1 MAFASLKEPP
11 MIEPTLNAPRA
22 RRARTR
28 GFSLAEVLVAV
39 ALLSVIMLALFGL
52 VTAGVRQVY
61 GGKKMT
67 EASTIT
73 ESAMQRANIIKPQ
86 DLLDG
91 VNTDTSKSVSWSKTT
106 TGNASTAVTPAAETG
121 TTTPV
126 TTRNAWRDLL
136 LNSEL
141 PATPAHPAVLT
152 VTMTATPSGKNFG
165 NASMVRIVVQVDWWE
180 WGNRPRHVLL
190 QTLNLRVVPS

>member
-1 MAFASLKEPP
+1 MVNEASPACRGQ
-11 MIEPTLNAPRA
+11 M
-22 RRARTR
+22 R

-39 ALLSVIMLALFGL
+39 AIMAVIILALFGL

-67 EASTIT
+67 EAATIT
-73 ESAMQRANIIKPQ
+73 ESAMQRANINKPQ

-91 VNTDTSKSVSWSKTT
+91 INTDTSKTITWSKTAPAT
-106 TGNASTAVTPAAETG
+106 VTPAVETG
-121 TTTPV
+121 TSVPI
-126 TTRNAWRDLL
+126 TTRNAWRTLL

-141 PATPAHPAVLT
+141 PNTAVHPATLT
-152 VTMTATPSGKNFG
+152 ITMSAQPSGKNFG
-165 NASMVRIVVQVDWWE
+165 NASMIQIIVETEWWE
-180 WGNRPRHVLL
+180 WGTRQRRVRL

>member
-1 MAFASLKEPP
+1 MVNEASPACRGQ
-11 MIEPTLNAPRA
+11 M
-22 RRARTR
+22 R

-39 ALLSVIMLALFGL
+39 AIMAVIILALFGL

-67 EASTIT
+67 EAATIT
-73 ESAMQRANIIKPQ
+73 ESAMQRANINKPQ

-91 VNTDTSKSVSWSKTT
+91 VNTDTSKSITWSKTGPVT
-106 TGNASTAVTPAAETG
+106 VTPAVETG
-121 TTTPV
+121 TSVPI
-126 TTRNAWRDLL
+126 TTRNAWRTLL

-141 PATPAHPAVLT
+141 PNTPTHPASLT
-152 VTMTATPSGKNFG
+152 VTMTARPAGQNFG
-165 NASMVRIVVQVDWWE
+165 NASMVQIIVETEWWE
-180 WGNRPRHVLL
+180 WGTRQRRVRL

>member
-1 MAFASLKEPP
+1 MF
-11 MIEPTLNAPRA
+11 NHAPRA
-22 RRARTR
+22 RRAQTS

-67 EASTIT
+67 EAATIT
-73 ESAMQRANIIKPQ
+73 ESAMQRANILKPQ

-91 VNTDTSKSVSWSKTT
+91 VNADTSKTITWSKTT
-106 TGNASTAVTPAAETG
+106 LGNATAAVTPAVETG
-121 TTTPV
+121 ATTPI
-126 TTRNAWRDLL
+126 TTRNAWRTLL

-141 PATPAHPAVLT
+141 PATATHPALLT
-152 VTMTATPSGKNFG
+152 VTMTAQPTGKNFG
-165 NASMVRIVVQVDWWE
+165 NASMVRIVVEVEWWE
-180 WGNRPRHVLL
+180 WGNRPRRVRL

>member
-1 MAFASLKEPP
+1 MVNEASPACRGQ
-11 MIEPTLNAPRA
+11 M
-22 RRARTR
+22 R

-39 ALLSVIMLALFGL
+39 AIMAVIILALFGL

-67 EASTIT
+67 EAATIT
-73 ESAMQRANIIKPQ
+73 ESAMQRANINKPQ

-91 VNTDTSKSVSWSKTT
+91 ISTDTSKTITWSKTGPAT
-106 TGNASTAVTPAAETG
+106 VTPAVETG
-121 TTTPV
+121 TSVPI
-126 TTRNAWRDLL
+126 TTRNAWRTLL

-141 PATPAHPAVLT
+141 PNTAVHPATLT
-152 VTMTATPSGKNFG
+152 VTMSAQPSGKNFG
-165 NASMVRIVVQVDWWE
+165 NAAMIQIIIETEWWE
-180 WGNRPRHVLL
+180 WGTRQRRVRL

>member
-1 MAFASLKEPP
+1 
-11 MIEPTLNAPRA
+11 MIKAMT
-22 RRARTR
+22 RRVRSR

-67 EASTIT
+67 EAATIT
-73 ESAMQRANIIKPQ
+73 ESAMQRANILKAQ
-86 DLLDG
+86 DLLGG
-91 VNTDTSKSVSWSKTT
+91 VDTDTSKSVSWSKTT

-121 TTTPV
+121 TTTPI
-126 TTRNAWRDLL
+126 TTRNAWHDLL

-141 PATPAHPAVLT
+141 PATPTHPALLT
-152 VTMTATPSGKNFG
+152 VTMTAQPSGKNFG
-165 NASMVRIVVQVDWWE
+165 NASMVRIVVEVEWWE
-180 WGNRPRHVLL
+180 WGNRPRRVRL

>member
-1 MAFASLKEPP
+1 MVNEASPACRGQ
-11 MIEPTLNAPRA
+11 M
-22 RRARTR
+22 R

-39 ALLSVIMLALFGL
+39 AIMAVIILALFGL

-67 EASTIT
+67 EAATIT
-73 ESAMQRANIIKPQ
+73 ESAMQRANINKPQ

-91 VNTDTSKSVSWSKTT
+91 VNTDTTKTITWSKTGPVT
-106 TGNASTAVTPAAETG
+106 VTPAVETG
-121 TTTPV
+121 TSVPI
-126 TTRNAWRDLL
+126 TTRNAWRTLL

-141 PATPAHPAVLT
+141 PNTAVHPATLT
-152 VTMTATPSGKNFG
+152 VTMTARPAGQNFG
-165 NASMVRIVVQVDWWE
+165 NASMIQIIVETEWWE
-180 WGNRPRHVLL
+180 WGTRQRRVRL

>member
-1 MAFASLKEPP
+1 MVNEASPACRGR
-11 MIEPTLNAPRA
+11 M
-22 RRARTR
+22 R

-39 ALLSVIMLALFGL
+39 AIMAVIILALFGL

-73 ESAMQRANIIKPQ
+73 ESAMQRANINKPQ

-91 VNTDTSKSVSWSKTT
+91 VNTDTSKTITWSKAAA
-106 TGNASTAVTPAAETG
+106 GNVSTDVTPAAETG
-121 TTTPV
+121 TSVPI
-126 TTRNAWRDLL
+126 TTRNAWRTLL
-136 LNSEL
+136 VNSEL
-141 PATPAHPAVLT
+141 PASATHPAKLT
-152 VTMTATPSGKNFG
+152 VTMTARPAGQNFG
-165 NASMVRIVVQVDWWE
+165 NASMVQIIVETEWWE
-180 WGNRPRHVLL
+180 WGTRQRRVRL

>member
-1 MAFASLKEPP
+1 
-11 MIEPTLNAPRA
+11 MIKHAPRS
-22 RRARTR
+22 RRAPAS

-67 EASTIT
+67 EAATIT

-86 DLLDG
+86 DLLGG
-91 VNTDTSKSVSWSKTT
+91 VNTDTSQSVSWSKTT

-121 TTTPV
+121 STTPI
-126 TTRNAWRDLL
+126 TTRNAWRTLL

-141 PATPAHPAVLT
+141 PATPTHPALLT
-152 VTMTATPSGKNFG
+152 VTMTATPTTPTAKTFG
-165 NASMVRIVVQVDWWE
+165 NASMVRIVVEVEWWE
-180 WGNRPRHVLL
+180 WGNRPRRVRL

>member
-1 MAFASLKEPP
+1 MVNEASPACRGQ
-11 MIEPTLNAPRA
+11 M
-22 RRARTR
+22 R

-39 ALLSVIMLALFGL
+39 AIMAVIILALFGL

-67 EASTIT
+67 EAATIT
-73 ESAMQRANIIKPQ
+73 ESAMQRANINKPQ

-91 VNTDTSKSVSWSKTT
+91 VDTDTSKSITWSKTGPVT
-106 TGNASTAVTPAAETG
+106 VTPAVETG
-121 TTTPV
+121 TSVPI
-126 TTRNAWRDLL
+126 TTRNAWRTLL

-141 PATPAHPAVLT
+141 PNTTVHPATLT
-152 VTMTATPSGKNFG
+152 VTMTAQPAGAGINFG
-165 NASMVRIVVQVDWWE
+165 NASMVRIIVETEWWE
-180 WGNRPRHVLL
+180 WGTRQRRVRL

>member
-1 MAFASLKEPP
+1 MVNEASTACRGQ
-11 MIEPTLNAPRA
+11 M
-22 RRARTR
+22 R

-39 ALLSVIMLALFGL
+39 AIMAVIILALFGL

-67 EASTIT
+67 EAASIT
-73 ESAMQRANIIKPQ
+73 ESAMQRANINKPQ

-91 VNTDTSKSVSWSKTT
+91 VNADTTKTITWSKTGPVT
-106 TGNASTAVTPAAETG
+106 VTPDVESG
-121 TTTPV
+121 TSVPI
-126 TTRNAWRDLL
+126 TTRNAWRTLI

-141 PATPAHPAVLT
+141 PATPTHPATLT
-152 VTMTATPSGKNFG
+152 VTMTAQPGGKNFG
-165 NASMVRIVVQVDWWE
+165 NASMVQIIVETEWWE
-180 WGNRPRHVLL
+180 WGTRQRRVRL

>member
-1 MAFASLKEPP
+1 MVNEASPACRGQ
-11 MIEPTLNAPRA
+11 M
-22 RRARTR
+22 R

-39 ALLSVIMLALFGL
+39 AIMAVIILALFGL

-67 EASTIT
+67 EAATIT
-73 ESAMQRANIIKPQ
+73 ESAMQRANINKPQ

-91 VNTDTSKSVSWSKTT
+91 VNADTSKTITWSKTGLAT
-106 TGNASTAVTPAAETG
+106 VTPAAETG
-121 TTTPV
+121 TSVPI
-126 TTRNAWRDLL
+126 TTRNAWRTLI

-141 PATPAHPAVLT
+141 PATTTHPATLT
-152 VTMTATPSGKNFG
+152 VTMTARPSGQNFG
-165 NASMVRIVVQVDWWE
+165 NASMVQIIVETEWWE
-180 WGNRPRHVLL
+180 WGTRQRRVRL